1 MTGHTACEVELIDLT
16 ESIDP
21 DLATELTALCCF
33 ALQRESED
41 SGWSVSIVLTTDE
54 HLTRLHDEFMGI
66 AEPTD
71 IMTFP
76 DDDQPGGD
84 IVISVDQAD
93 RQRHDESWTL
103 AQELRFLV
111 LHGVLHLTG
120 WDDATRELRA
130 AMLDRQRAML
140 TEFQSDPL
148 RSR

>member
-16 ESIDP
+16 ESLDP

-41 SGWSVSIVLTTDE
+41 SDWSVSIVLTTDE

-120 WDDATRELRA
+120 WDDATHELRA